1 MYDNDNNIA
10 HYHPLVAILRR
21 LPVSLQPLLHILH
34 SLRVSRYTAIS
45 YFQVAAIHVSIS
57 LQGNYISQYLVS
69 AIFYHYAFHHHPR
82 CLYYLSSSQSHVF
95 ASNFISSSASSIK
108 VISTIR
114 LHAFLHLPS
123 LAFGHIPSSP
133 INNLILLS
141 NTGSLKLNN
150 YPQPYPLSSIR
161 RSQWKLG
168 QTLLPLCV
176 TLTRTLII
184 TSEPVADT
192 SVCFTVLGVVL
203 ESVYLSSATTCIK
216 Y

>member
-1 MYDNDNNIA
+1 MS
-10 HYHPLVAILRR
+10 IL
-21 LPVSLQPLLHILH
+21 
-34 SLRVSRYTAIS
+34 
-45 YFQVAAIHVSIS
+45 

-69 AIFYHYAFHHHPR
+69 AIILSLCFII
-82 CLYYLSSSQSHVF
+82 LVYYLSSSQSHVY
-95 ASNFISSSASSIK
+95 ASKFISFSASIK

-123 LAFGHIPSSP
+123 LAFGHVPSSP
-133 INNLILLS
+133 VNNLILLS

-184 TSEPVADT
+184 TLVPVAET
-192 SVCFTVLGVVL
+192 
-203 ESVYLSSATTCIK
+203 
-216 Y
+216 